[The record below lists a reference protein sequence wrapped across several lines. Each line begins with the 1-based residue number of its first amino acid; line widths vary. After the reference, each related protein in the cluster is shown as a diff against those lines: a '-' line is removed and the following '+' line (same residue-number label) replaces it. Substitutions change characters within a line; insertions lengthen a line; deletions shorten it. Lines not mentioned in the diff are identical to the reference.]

1 MIGEKVR
8 KRRLELGLTQEELA
22 SKLGYKNKSTIN
34 KIELNKNDVNQKN
47 LVRLADALGVTP
59 LYFFDFDS
67 SDLSGSERRLFTYYE
82 MFLKLSQSN
91 QESVMKYIDFL
102 SNEESGK

>member
-22 SKLGYKNKSTIN
+22 LKMGYKNKSTIN
-34 KIELNKNDVNQKN
+34 RIESNKSDVNQKN
-47 LVRLADALGVTP
+47 LVRLAEALGVSP
-59 LYFFDFDS
+59 LYFIEDS
-67 SDLSGSERRLFTYYE
+67 FKANNVPRRIMAYYE

-102 SNEESGK
+102 SNEESEK